1 LKCVEQINQAMLPV
15 AKLVWRKQI
24 NKLLQGVIPIEAPE
38 AIKTDIQLKELLTD
52 FITRANGK
60 KLEDIRKG
68 VSFTEKGKSYFKFKS
83 FWNFLLRSKSWNI
96 KYETTMRMLQVLFSA
111 EEEVAKLDNKS
122 TRYLIVENVEIDKP
136 LVRKT
141 KIKEA
146 PFA

>member
-1 LKCVEQINQAMLPV
+1 MLPV

-96 KYETTMRMLQVLFSA
+96 KYETTMRMLQVLFGA

>member
-1 LKCVEQINQAMLPV
+1 
-15 AKLVWRKQI
+15 
-24 NKLLQGVIPIEAPE
+24 
-38 AIKTDIQLKELLTD
+38 
-52 FITRANGK
+52 
-60 KLEDIRKG
+60 
-68 VSFTEKGKSYFKFKS
+68 
-83 FWNFLLRSKSWNI
+83 
-96 KYETTMRMLQVLFSA
+96 MRMLQVLFGA